1 MLVKIRGTTEKLDG
15 WDYRIK
21 FDMPPVYF
29 DNTNY
34 NICVRSLFMDL
45 SFKDNV
51 PTSQHWSLKTTMVDR
66 CNVNPRQEIAS
77 FVSELSK
84 ESGYKF
90 VYYEPRIKQEY
101 KIQLSSLHGSEFI
114 LSSLRKDAQL
124 EIEFVE
130 ILLEFSRYARI

>member
-77 FVSELSK
+77 FVSELKK
-84 ESGYKF
+84 ESNYKF
-90 VYYEPRIKQEY
+90 VYETKINLVRVKNSFLDIYQLLTFYSELFTKQ
-101 KIQLSSLHGSEFI
+101 K
-114 LSSLRKDAQL
+114 
-124 EIEFVE
+124 
-130 ILLEFSRYARI
+130 